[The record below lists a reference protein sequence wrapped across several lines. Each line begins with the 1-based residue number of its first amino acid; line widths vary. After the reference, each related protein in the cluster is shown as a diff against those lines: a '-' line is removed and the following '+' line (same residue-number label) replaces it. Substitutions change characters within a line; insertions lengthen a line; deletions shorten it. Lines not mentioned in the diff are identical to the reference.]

1 MSNPTQTIYTDATI
15 IALNSSRDIILK
27 GFILVD
33 GSRIVAIG
41 PKSNFPDSLPGGTN
55 TISFKGRIVIPGL
68 INTHAHLAQSILRGL
83 AEDLPLHN
91 WLCDS
96 IWPLESCY
104 EGDDGYV
111 AARLTCAEMLKSGT
125 TCFLEA
131 MCTHRAGFER
141 VVTAVGESGIRGC
154 IGKLVKFEETNKDL
168 NISDPRDRDLSSMSI
183 PSMLSA
189 YEKFNRTYDDRIHVW
204 AAAGTPRGSPLSSH
218 HEIGKTCKKHDIGL
232 TMHCAEAPKDLDIYR
247 SQYDM
252 TPMEF
257 CQQAE
262 LTGSKTVL
270 AHMVHLDLATDLP
283 ILKETGTTVAHN
295 PNSNL
300 KLASGIAKI
309 PEMLEAGINVSLGT
323 DGAPCGNTYD
333 MFREMHLASILH
345 KGANLDAALTSAE
358 QVLEMATINGARALG
373 LEKEIGSLEVGKKA
387 DFVVVNPNGVGSAPW
402 DVEQVLKGGVSPVT
416 VVVHSCTGRD
426 VEMVVVDGKALVK
439 DGKLVNGDEQ
449 EILDAAKRSIKG
461 IRERSGIKVG
471 TRSGWKYL

>member
-1 MSNPTQTIYTDATI
+1 MAEQLLRKLLPSLYDFDILLEFISSSSYLKHKIVLFKADATGKMSNPTQTIYTDATI

-154 IGKLVKFEETNKDL
+154 IVSF
-168 NISDPRDRDLSSMSI
+168 PRLSSD
-183 PSMLSA
+183 
-189 YEKFNRTYDDRIHVW
+189 FQ
-204 AAAGTPRGSPLSSH
+204 PRLMTTT
-218 HEIGKTCKKHDIGL
+218 E
-232 TMHCAEAPKDLDIYR
+232 
-247 SQYDM
+247 SQ
-252 TPMEF
+252 
-257 CQQAE
+257 
-262 LTGSKTVL
+262 
-270 AHMVHLDLATDLP
+270 
-283 ILKETGTTVAHN
+283 
-295 PNSNL
+295 
-300 KLASGIAKI
+300 
-309 PEMLEAGINVSLGT
+309 
-323 DGAPCGNTYD
+323 PC
-333 MFREMHLASILH
+333 
-345 KGANLDAALTSAE
+345 
-358 QVLEMATINGARALG
+358 
-373 LEKEIGSLEVGKKA
+373 
-387 DFVVVNPNGVGSAPW
+387 
-402 DVEQVLKGGVSPVT
+402 
-416 VVVHSCTGRD
+416 
-426 VEMVVVDGKALVK
+426 
-439 DGKLVNGDEQ
+439 
-449 EILDAAKRSIKG
+449 
-461 IRERSGIKVG
+461 
-471 TRSGWKYL
+471 